1 VTLFKYR
8 EQLYSSVYGLGDAVN
23 YFYGYL
29 VPSTGYVTQFDLTK
43 YFCGFLLR
51 IPEKNSPWQLN
62 GFKRQDKLFKVFR
75 EHKRWANILGVSY
88 VGQLNQATSQKRDAD
103 LIKISEALHEKKIAR
118 IADKIYKR
126 EKDVRVIL
134 IAGPSSSG
142 KTTFSKRLSVHLMVL
157 GLQPVQISL
166 DNYFVDRDLT
176 PLDEK
181 GDYNFETIKALDID
195 LFNQNLQDLI
205 AGKETYLP
213 KFDFTTG
220 KQTRKDSMMQM
231 KENQI
236 LVIEGIHGLNPEL
249 TASIPA
255 KAKYGIFV
263 SALTQISIDAQ
274 NPIPSTD
281 NRLIR
286 RIVRDYRFR
295 NYSAL
300 DTLARWDSV
309 RKGEEHYIFPYQEN
323 ADSMF
328 NSALLYELAVLKT
341 FAEPIIKA
349 VPETRPEYAEAQRLL
364 KFLSYLKQISARD
377 IPPTSIIREFLGGSS
392 FVY

>member
-1 VTLFKYR
+1 MF
-8 EQLYSSVYGLGDAVN
+8 D
-23 YFYGYL
+23 YL
-29 VPSTGYVTQFDLTK
+29 IFIA
-43 YFCGFLLR
+43 FC
-51 IPEKNSPWQLN
+51 
-62 GFKRQDKLFKVFR
+62 
-75 EHKRWANILGVSY
+75 
-88 VGQLNQATSQKRDAD
+88 
-103 LIKISEALHEKKIAR
+103 LHEKKIAR

-126 EKDVRVIL
+126 KKDVRVIL

-166 DNYFVDRDLT
+166 DNYFVDRELT
-176 PLDEK
+176 PRDEN

-205 AGKETYLP
+205 AGKEAYLP

-249 TASIPA
+249 TSSIPDI
-255 KAKYGIFV
+255 AKYGIFV

-309 RKGEEHYIFPYQEN
+309 RKGEEHYIFPFQEN
-323 ADSMF
+323 ANSMF

-364 KFLSYLKQISARD
+364 KFLSYFKQISARD
-377 IPPTSIIREFLGGSS
+377 IPPTSIVREFLGGSS
-392 FVY
+392 FIY